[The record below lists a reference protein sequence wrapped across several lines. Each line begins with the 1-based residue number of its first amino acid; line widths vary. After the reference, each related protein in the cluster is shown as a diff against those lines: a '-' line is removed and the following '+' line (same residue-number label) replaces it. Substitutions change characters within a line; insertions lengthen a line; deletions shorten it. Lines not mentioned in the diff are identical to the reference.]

1 MKLINYLNLEE
12 KIGLKQILYCMEC
25 IRSIVKLNFT
35 TMLKLSLCDYSDVY
49 IFVKRT
55 ITIANS
61 AAEVA
66 GANNTNKKV
75 IIKNCAHLLTL

>member
-1 MKLINYLNLEE
+1 
-12 KIGLKQILYCMEC
+12 
-25 IRSIVKLNFT
+25 
-35 TMLKLSLCDYSDVY
+35 MLKLSLCDYSDVY

-61 AAEVA
+61 AAEVT